1 MNLNY
6 LRNRE
11 DKIAYIS
18 KEEALIAI
26 SEARE
31 EGFKEGIES
40 AFDGIISKFEE
51 LNKKVTVLK
60 DVVYLDGVLA
70 IIEGEKN
77 QLTNKY
83 HE

>member
-1 MNLNY
+1 MN
-6 LRNRE
+6 
-11 DKIAYIS
+11 YIS
-18 KEEALIAI
+18 KEESLIAI

-31 EGFKEGIES
+31 KGFKEGIES
-40 AFDGIISKFEE
+40 TFDVIISKFEE
-51 LNKKVTVLK
+51 LKKKVTVLK

-70 IIEGEKN
+70 IIEREKN

>member
-1 MNLNY
+1 MN
-6 LRNRE
+6 
-11 DKIAYIS
+11 YIS

-31 EGFKEGIES
+31 EGFKEGVES
-40 AFDGIISKFEE
+40 AFDALLSKFEE
-51 LNKKVTVLK
+51 LKKQVTVLK

>member
-1 MNLNY
+1 MN
-6 LRNRE
+6 
-11 DKIAYIS
+11 YIS

-31 EGFKEGIES
+31 EGFKEGVES

-51 LNKKVTVLK
+51 LKKEVTVLK

-83 HE
+83 HERINEYEYIFG

>member
-6 LRNRE
+6 LRNMD
-11 DKIAYIS
+11 DKIASMS

-40 AFDGIISKFEE
+40 AFDCIISKFEE
-51 LNKKVTVLK
+51 LKKRVTVLK
-60 DVVYLDGVLA
+60 DVVYLDGVLT